1 MKPAAFEYCR
11 PDSLAEALALLS
23 EYGDEAAVLA
33 GGLSLGPLL
42 NMRMARP
49 EVVIDINRLADLA
62 RIERDGEVLRLGALV
77 RQADV
82 LASAECQ
89 DLVPLLVAALGHVGH
104 YQTRSRGTLAGSA
117 AHADPSAEVPLCLK
131 TLAGAVELT
140 SERQVRR
147 VPADDFFQG
156 TLTTARADDEMI
168 TALLWPT
175 DRGRQGFA
183 FEEVSERRGDFAIV
197 AAAAWAE
204 RHDYDEGYRY
214 GLGLGG
220 VEEWSLVSRGG
231 GRRAP
236 EDLAE
241 FADEV
246 IAGVTEDIEP
256 MRDQRASAAYRR
268 HLADHLGRKVLL
280 RALETALGEVQ
291 S

>member
-104 YQTRSRGTLAGSA
+104 YQTRDRGT
-117 AHADPSAEVPLCLK
+117 
-131 TLAGAVELT
+131 
-140 SERQVRR
+140 
-147 VPADDFFQG
+147 
-156 TLTTARADDEMI
+156 
-168 TALLWPT
+168 
-175 DRGRQGFA
+175 
-183 FEEVSERRGDFAIV
+183 
-197 AAAAWAE
+197 
-204 RHDYDEGYRY
+204 
-214 GLGLGG
+214 
-220 VEEWSLVSRGG
+220 
-231 GRRAP
+231 
-236 EDLAE
+236 
-241 FADEV
+241 
-246 IAGVTEDIEP
+246 
-256 MRDQRASAAYRR
+256 
-268 HLADHLGRKVLL
+268 
-280 RALETALGEVQ
+280 
-291 S
+291 